1 MRKCLNGQCRAGDE
15 QKLGCEALYLRRGVV
30 NERDKRRGDGDEHAN
45 ADVQHD
51 GKEQKL
57 IIRALCFFNFTR
69 AELLADD
76 NGNGVAHGEHDDAE
90 EVPYCAG
97 NVRGGDDG
105 QTARGVA
112 LVDHRGADT
121 PEELVKHERR
131 AGEEDLFHDGTGQI
145 QAFI

>member
-1 MRKCLNGQCRAGDE
+1 M
-15 QKLGCEALYLRRGVV
+15 
-30 NERDKRRGDGDEHAN
+30 
-45 ADVQHD
+45 VQHD

-57 IIRALCFFNFTR
+57 IIRALCFFNLTR

-76 NGNGVAHGEHDDAE
+76 NGNGVAMANMMTQKRFHT
-90 EVPYCAG
+90 VPAMFVAAT
-97 NVRGGDDG
+97 NG

-112 LVDHRGADT
+112 LADHRGADT

>member
-1 MRKCLNGQCRAGDE
+1 M
-15 QKLGCEALYLRRGVV
+15 
-30 NERDKRRGDGDEHAN
+30 
-45 ADVQHD
+45 QHD

-57 IIRALCFFNFTR
+57 IIRALCFFNLTR